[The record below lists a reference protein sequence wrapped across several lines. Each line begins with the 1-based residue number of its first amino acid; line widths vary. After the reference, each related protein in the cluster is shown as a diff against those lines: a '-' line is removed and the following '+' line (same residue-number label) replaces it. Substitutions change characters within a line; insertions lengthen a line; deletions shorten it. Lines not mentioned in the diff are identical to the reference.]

1 MKEELTHTHSA
12 INGETCPL
20 VRSDMVFYETPNG
33 GAVFSVSS
41 IASAGALA
49 HAGYAN
55 NVSRVTE
62 NVIRRFLEPIPL

>member
-41 IASAGALA
+41 IAWAA
-49 HAGYAN
+49 
-55 NVSRVTE
+55 R
-62 NVIRRFLEPIPL
+62 